1 MARVDISKIKNLI
14 SKEDFNL
21 ISEQRAR
28 ATEVTRIL
36 GQPLPKIDF
45 NAYKKILVN
54 QSILNQVSEAV
65 SGFKPEK
72 PEIDSVLTSL
82 DEQKVEA
89 LKAASKTVEAVEQ
102 SVSEFKTNLESIQSL
117 PHYDNLTVRF
127 FMFNSYLS
135 VRLMSFMKQL
145 LVWREFT
152 MSAWVKEKYSTM
164 TTTLA
169 NASSDK

>member
-36 GQPLPKIDF
+36 SQPLPKIDF

-117 PHYDNLTVRF
+117 PHYDNLTADVVYEAAPGLEGVYHERLGEGKVFHDDHNFGQRF
-127 FMFNSYLS
+127 IG
-135 VRLMSFMKQL
+135 
-145 LVWREFT
+145 
-152 MSAWVKEKYSTM
+152 
-164 TTTLA
+164 
-169 NASSDK
+169 